1 MRPRLPGR
9 RRQRRGPPK
18 NHTAIGQVF
27 NVMLL
32 FQLAS
37 VAEARYAPRYA
48 GAGTVSLREIRR
60 YQKSTEL
67 LLRKLPFARLVRELA
82 QTYKVLRWDAAFVVT
97 AAR

>member
-1 MRPRLPGR
+1 MRPRLLGS
-9 RRQRRGPPK
+9 RRQPPAELR

-37 VAEARYAPRYA
+37 VAEAPLRGA
-48 GAGTVSLREIRR
+48 AGTVSLREIRR

-82 QTYKVLRWDAAFVVT
+82 QHYQVLRWAAVFVVT

>member
-1 MRPRLPGR
+1 
-9 RRQRRGPPK
+9 
-18 NHTAIGQVF
+18 
-27 NVMLL
+27 MLL

-48 GAGTVSLREIRR
+48 AAGTVSLREIRR

-82 QTYKVLRWDAAFVVT
+82 QHYQVLRWAAVFVVT